1 MLRLPEFEFYRP
13 ATLAEAAELLADHG
27 QDAIPIAGGTD
38 VLPKM
43 KRKQVR
49 PDAVVSLAGIDGMA
63 AIQADGTGLEIGG
76 QTTLDRIATH
86 RTIKDRYPALAEA
99 AGTVA
104 TPSIRRMG
112 TIGGNLCQ
120 DPRCD
125 KYDRPLDWR
134 ESVGYCWKAPG
145 PDGYPPGDVTE
156 DDVPCR
162 TAPGT
167 GRCWANF
174 SSDTAPALI
183 ALDADVRLVGGTGE
197 RVIPVADLYVDSG
210 LDPLAKEHDE
220 LIAEIVL
227 PAANGTRST
236 YRKYAPRESFDFPE
250 MGVAVAVDQD
260 DNGVV
265 NDATIVFTAVGSRPI
280 VAEEAAAM
288 LVGERPTG
296 ALLDEVGDRAS
307 RGTRPMD
314 NTAVHPTHRK
324 QVGGVY
330 TARALESVLTLS

>member
-1 MLRLPEFEFYRP
+1 MLRLPEFEFHRP
-13 ATLAEAAELLADHG
+13 ATVEEAAELLAERG
-27 QDAIPIAGGTD
+27 TAAVPIAGGTD

-63 AIQADGTGLEIGG
+63 GIRVDDTGLEIGG

-86 RTIKDRYPALAEA
+86 RTVQDRYPALAEA
-99 AGTVA
+99 AAAVA

-145 PDGYPPGDVTE
+145 PDGYPPGEVTE

-183 ALDADVRLVGGTGE
+183 ALDADVNLVGGDGE
-197 RVIPVADLYVDSG
+197 RVIPLADLYIDSG
-210 LDPLAKEHDE
+210 LDPLAKEHHE
-220 LIAEIVL
+220 LITAIVL
-227 PAANGTRST
+227 PPAEGVRST

-260 DNGVV
+260 DDGTVS
-265 NDATIVFTAVGSRPI
+265 DATIVFTGLGSRPV

-296 ALLDEVGDRAS
+296 DLLEQVGERAT

-324 QVGGVY
+324 QVGSVY
-330 TARALESVLTLS
+330 TTRALESVLTLD

>member
-1 MLRLPEFEFYRP
+1 MLRLPEFEYHRP
-13 ATLAEAAELLADHG
+13 DTLEEAAGLLADYG
-27 QDAIPIAGGTD
+27 PAAVPIAGGTD

-49 PDAVVSLAGIDGMA
+49 PEAVVSLAGIAGA
-63 AIQADGTGLEIGG
+63 AGISPAGDGLEIGG
-76 QTTLDRIATH
+76 QATLERVATH
-86 RTIKDRYPALAEA
+86 GTVQDRYQALAEA
-99 AGTVA
+99 AGAVA

-112 TIGGNLCQ
+112 TIAGNLCQ

-156 DDVPCR
+156 EEVPCR

-167 GRCWANF
+167 GRCWANY

-183 ALDADVRLVGGTGE
+183 ALGAEVRLVGDDGE
-197 RVIPVADLYVDSG
+197 RILPLADLFIDSG
-210 LDPLAKEHDE
+210 LDPLAKDHHE
-220 LIAEIVL
+220 LLAEITL
-227 PAANGTRST
+227 PPANGMQST
-236 YRKYAPRESFDFPE
+236 YRKFAPRESFDFPE
-250 MGVAVAVDQD
+250 VGVAVSVEQD
-260 DNGVV
+260 DDGIVR
-265 NDATIVFTAVGSRPI
+265 DAAIVFTAVGSRPL
-280 VAEEAAAM
+280 VAEVAGEK
-288 LVGERPTG
+288 LIGERPT
-296 ALLDEVGDRAS
+296 ADLLEAVGDRAS

-314 NTAVHPTHRK
+314 NTAVHPTYRK

-330 TARALESVLTLS
+330 TTRALESLLTLA